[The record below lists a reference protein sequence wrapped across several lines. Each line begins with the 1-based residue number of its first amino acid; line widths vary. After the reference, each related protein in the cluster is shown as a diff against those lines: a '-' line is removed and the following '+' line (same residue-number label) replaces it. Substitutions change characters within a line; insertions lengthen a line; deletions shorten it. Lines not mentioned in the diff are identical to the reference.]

1 MTGTSKPAQ
10 AAADAAARMAA
21 MQRIGEK
28 SRRVAELWLRK
39 GGRAGGGTLP
49 VSADLAGDFMKM
61 TQRVLANPM
70 ALVKTQAEFWQD
82 YLTLPCGSARPSASY
97 GARTPPSR

>member
-28 SRRVAELWLRK
+28 SRRVAELWLSK
-39 GGRAGGGTLP
+39 GGRAGGGTLS

-70 ALVKTQAEFWQD
+70 ALVKT
-82 YLTLPCGSARPSASY
+82 
-97 GARTPPSR
+97 